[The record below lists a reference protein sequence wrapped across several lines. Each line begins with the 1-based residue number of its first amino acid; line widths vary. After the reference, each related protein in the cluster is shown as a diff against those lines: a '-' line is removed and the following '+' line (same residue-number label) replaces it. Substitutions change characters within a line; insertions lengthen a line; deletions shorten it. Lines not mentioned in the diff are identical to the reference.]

1 MYKKMFLVA
10 IGGKSVDGRD
20 LPDEDIF
27 AIAENY
33 NPEIYTAGIVYDFN
47 HFQNVVGTVKHLTAK
62 MVAGKARLYA
72 EVVVG
77 DELLETAENWTQPY
91 YFALAV
97 QYGSGKPL
105 PSPYLVNLATN
116 PKAAFE
122 GIDTI
127 SYSALKACMQPDVS
141 GLEVC
146 RTTDVCE
153 NDIPPIPFTRQR
165 YYRNGAHAGNIY
177 YGISGWGMNG
187 PKDEATLKELIRS
200 AISPS

>member
-20 LPDEDIF
+20 LPNEDIF
-27 AIAENY
+27 ALAENY
-33 NPEIYTAGIVYDFN
+33 NPEIYTAGIVYDFS
-47 HFQNVVGTVKHLTAK
+47 HFQNVVGTVKYLTAK

-72 EVVVG
+72 EVVVSE
-77 DELLETAENWTQPY
+77 ELLETAENWTQPY

-97 QYGSGKPL
+97 QYGSGNPL

-127 SYSALKACMQPDVS
+127 SHSALKSCMQQDVS
-141 GLEVC
+141 L
-146 RTTDVCE
+146 
-153 NDIPPIPFTRQR
+153 
-165 YYRNGAHAGNIY
+165 
-177 YGISGWGMNG
+177 
-187 PKDEATLKELIRS
+187 
-200 AISPS
+200 